1 MFPYLDIKPV
11 SLRRC
16 YSEMCATSTVSPSPS
31 RESEGGSREWEEK
44 TRTFSDT
51 SYVPGSGNLPFH

>member
-16 YSEMCATSTVSPSPS
+16 HSEMCATSIVPPSPS
-31 RESEGGSREWEEK
+31 RESEGGSGEWEEK
-44 TRTFSDT
+44 ALTFSDT